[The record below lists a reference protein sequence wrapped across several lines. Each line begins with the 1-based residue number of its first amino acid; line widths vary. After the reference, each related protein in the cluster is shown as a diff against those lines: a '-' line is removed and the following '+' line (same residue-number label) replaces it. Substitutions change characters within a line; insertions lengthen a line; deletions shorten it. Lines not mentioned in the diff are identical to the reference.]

1 MNHSHSH
8 SAKEA
13 PKATNRLALA
23 LVLTLAFVGVEALAG
38 VYANSLALLT
48 DAVHNLT
55 DGIALALS
63 WYAMRLTARPAHAG
77 KTFGYHRSGILVA
90 LVNSTTLA
98 LISLWIFY
106 EAYQRLLAPPRVD
119 ENILIAVA
127 AVAFFINAGTAWMV
141 HRGSEKDLNLRS
153 SFIHLA
159 GDALSTLGAVLAGL
173 VIKFTG
179 WQILDPIVS
188 LLIGILILGN
198 AWGIMRETVEIL
210 LESTPRDLDMN
221 LLVRDL
227 LSVEGVRDVHD
238 LHVWSITQSTR
249 ALSAHVLT
257 DDLPMNQ
264 CGKIQREI
272 TGVLLRKY
280 AIAHA
285 TLQLECEKCEGALL
299 YCDLNAENTHEP
311 KADHPKKD
319 KKH

>member
-1 MNHSHSH
+1 MNHSHSNSEKKAH
-8 SAKEA
+8 Q
-13 PKATNRLALA
+13 ATNRLSLA
-23 LVLTLAFVGVEALAG
+23 LLLTLAFVVVEALAG
-38 VYANSLALLT
+38 FYANSLALLT

-55 DGIALALS
+55 DVIALALS
-63 WYAMRLTARPAHAG
+63 WYALRLTARPAHAG

-106 EAYQRLLAPPRVD
+106 EAYQRLLAPPAVD
-119 ENILIAVA
+119 ENILVAVA
-127 AVAFFINAGTAWMV
+127 AVAFFINSGTAWMV
-141 HRGSEKDLNLRS
+141 HRGSEQDLNLRS

-159 GDALSTLGAVLAGL
+159 GDALSTLSAVVAGL

-188 LLIGILILGN
+188 LLIGLLILWN

-221 LLVRDL
+221 FLVQDL
-227 LSVEGVRDVHD
+227 LNVEGVREVHD

-257 DDLPMNQ
+257 DDMPMNQ

-272 TGVLLRKY
+272 SGVLLRKY
-280 AIAHA
+280 GIAHA

-299 YCDLNAENTHEP
+299 YCDLNAENTHDP
-311 KADHPKKD
+311 
-319 KKH
+319 